1 VAWASVGCA
10 GASPAEGSNV
20 HRYTLDTSQY
30 QAPNEPAS
38 LPIANEN
45 LALSLDAQSAV
56 LTEAAP
62 GPLDKVYT
70 RQFCD
75 AGQLPTEIPNW
86 ASARLADVP
95 PVHLTH
101 VSITLES
108 GGNDLLRT
116 PTFSVRSSDG
126 SWSGCVPASSQSKLE
141 TTATFSLT
149 LDDAAAT
156 AVAIFPDT
164 YARVLHLDYTTLD

>member
-1 VAWASVGCA
+1 M
-10 GASPAEGSNV
+10 

-56 LTEAAP
+56 LTEATP

-70 RQFCD
+70 RSFCD
-75 AGQLPTEIPNW
+75 AGELPSEIPNW

-95 PVHLTH
+95 PVHLTR
-101 VSITLES
+101 VSITLKS
-108 GGNDLLRT
+108 DGNDLVRA
-116 PTFSVRSSDG
+116 PTFSVRSDG
-126 SWSGCVPASSQSKLE
+126 NWSGCVPSSSQAKLE

-149 LDDAAAT
+149 LDVPAAT

-164 YARVLHLDYTTLD
+164 YARVLQLDYTTLD